1 MRICKIKTMEPMN
14 TKYELLTDAE
24 VAEWNRL
31 KLQAQIDKLEQRA
44 AEYLANKKRK

>member
-1 MRICKIKTMEPMN
+1 MN

-24 VAEWNRL
+24 VAEWRRL
-31 KLQAQIDKLEQRA
+31 KAQTEIDELEKRA